1 MAVGVTDDLVLSRP
15 TSMKMNSVKN
25 SPRGDGSGSVGVG
38 GSVGVSECTP
48 EEVVVVLEGEGD
60 AGVGCGSVSERD
72 NFPPRDHSQVLD
84 CNGRDWI
91 AMYYVA
97 YCGTIMCWIRLYWT
111 VV

>member
-72 NFPPRDHSQVLD
+72 NFPPRDHSQVL
-84 CNGRDWI
+84 
-91 AMYYVA
+91 
-97 YCGTIMCWIRLYWT
+97 
-111 VV
+111 

>member
-25 SPRGDGSGSVGVG
+25 SPRGD

-84 CNGRDWI
+84 
-91 AMYYVA
+91 
-97 YCGTIMCWIRLYWT
+97 
-111 VV
+111 